1 MIVDFKPLPIVYHP
15 KYDIPVPKLHSF
27 VGSKFSDLFNNLQ
40 KNYSSNLN
48 ILTPSSA
55 HLKNLKQ
62 SHHIDY
68 INKVERDELTK
79 DDLRLI
85 NLPWSERLRD
95 RSFIET
101 EGTLL
106 TAKEALKTGLA
117 CHVGGGTH
125 HAHFD
130 HGFGFCVFNDL
141 AYTAIN
147 LLNQKLVKKVLI
159 LDLDVHQ
166 GDGTIDICQKYSSIF
181 TCSIHSESNFPYEK
195 KQGWMDVSLAASIED
210 NEYLETLT
218 KTLMLI
224 QDQITPDIVLY
235 DAGVDVFSND
245 KLGNLQLS
253 IDGIKKRD
261 QIVLDHFRNKNIPVA
276 TVIGGGYSKDHAE
289 LADRHSII
297 FEVALKYLEKNNL
310 N

>member
-1 MIVDFKPLPIVYHP
+1 M
-15 KYDIPVPKLHSF
+15 
-27 VGSKFSDLFNNLQ
+27 
-40 KNYSSNLN
+40 
-48 ILTPSSA
+48 
-55 HLKNLKQ
+55 
-62 SHHIDY
+62 
-68 INKVERDELTK
+68 
-79 DDLRLI
+79 
-85 NLPWSERLRD
+85 
-95 RSFIET
+95 
-101 EGTLL
+101 
-106 TAKEALKTGLA
+106 A

-125 HAHFD
+125 HAHYH
-130 HGFGFCVFNDL
+130 HGYGFCVFNDL

-147 LLNQKLVKKVLI
+147 LINQKLVKKVLI

-166 GDGTIDICQKYSSIF
+166 GDGTIDICQKYPSIF

-195 KQGWMDVSLAASIED
+195 KQGWMDVSLAAAIGD
-210 NEYLETLT
+210 DEYLETLT

-224 QDQITPDIVLY
+224 QEQITPDIVLY

-253 IDGIKKRD
+253 FDGIKKRD

-297 FEVALKYLEKNNL
+297 FEVALKYLKKYNL

>member
-1 MIVDFKPLPIVYHP
+1 M
-15 KYDIPVPKLHSF
+15 
-27 VGSKFSDLFNNLQ
+27 
-40 KNYSSNLN
+40 
-48 ILTPSSA
+48 
-55 HLKNLKQ
+55 
-62 SHHIDY
+62 
-68 INKVERDELTK
+68 
-79 DDLRLI
+79 
-85 NLPWSERLRD
+85 
-95 RSFIET
+95 
-101 EGTLL
+101 
-106 TAKEALKTGLA
+106 A

-130 HGFGFCVFNDL
+130 HGYGFCVFNDL

-195 KQGWMDVSLAASIED
+195 KQGWMDVSLAAAIGD
-210 NEYLETLT
+210 DEYLETLT

-253 IDGIKKRD
+253 FDGIKKRD

-297 FEVALKYLEKNNL
+297 FEVALKYLEKYNL